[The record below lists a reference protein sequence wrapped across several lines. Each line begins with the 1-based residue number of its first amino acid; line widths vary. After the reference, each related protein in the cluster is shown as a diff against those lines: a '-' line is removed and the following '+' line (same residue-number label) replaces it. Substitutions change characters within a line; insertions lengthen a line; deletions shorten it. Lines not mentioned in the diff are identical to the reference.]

1 MTILLNFNLTKYEF
15 LEDIF
20 LGCRL
25 HFAIGIVQEF
35 GELEGGTQTSALVR
49 SSKWFSHYIT

>member
-25 HFAIGIVQEF
+25 YFAIGMVQEF
-35 GELEGGTQTSALVR
+35 GDLEGGTRTNALVR